1 MSIRLIAKDLYR
13 ITKEIEGLEERLK
26 NTNPLEAE
34 DLKLELQRLKAERER
49 LKKILEGHK
58 SPPQYRLPR

>member
-13 ITKEIEGLEERLK
+13 ITKEIEALEERLK
-26 NTNPLEAE
+26 TSTPQEAD
-34 DLKLELQRLKAERER
+34 DLKLEIQRLRAERER

-58 SPPQYRLPR
+58 SPPPYRLPK